1 MEHKHSLIQQ
11 HSHTT
16 HSHTQNRVDRNYS
29 TVASLSS
36 SSITI
41 DTSSIGFALFL
52 LGCLFGCLVC
62 SFLSCVLVC
71 RLLLLHQTKSLSYEI
86 MSAAKK
92 PAKNGEKVIILG
104 DFVSSWAFKFVF
116 EEGTQDRIINEF
128 TKQIIIKK
136 GGGDLILL
144 QNILSFKVDNDIVDF
159 RKYGE
164 TLTSTMT
171 FLQFPINYQV
181 VVEFQKNSY
190 KIKVMNIRA
199 TTNESNTGF
208 STFDILITRKQRS
221 IFAKSKLI
229 QRNLNLLNSYFIDKF
244 SLK

>member
-1 MEHKHSLIQQ
+1 MKLLFTILLIPMLAIEAQEPIISNFQ
-11 HSHTT
+11 LT
-16 HSHTQNRVDRNYS
+16 DR
-29 TVASLSS
+29 
-36 SSITI
+36 
-41 DTSSIGFALFL
+41 
-52 LGCLFGCLVC
+52 
-62 SFLSCVLVC
+62 
-71 RLLLLHQTKSLSYEI
+71 Q
-86 MSAAKK
+86 
-92 PAKNGEKVIILG
+92 
-104 DFVSSWAFKFVF
+104 VSWQKEFVF